1 MTRDGWECSS
11 GLWQAQ
17 NRRSTLIGKAILDPH
32 CPIRRHPTGSHG
44 PARNPCNGN
53 SRSRGLPCD
62 NRSTSLQF
70 TALALS
76 TSRSP
81 YLRPSVCL
89 HYNTTNKRGI
99 GSVRLRRLHL
109 ADSST
114 LFLQRSNHRSGRIL
128 SNDTARVLRYGF
140 GFRTNSPSDS
150 SISRGRIVLL
160 SAEPSPNTVLF
171 VC

>member
-11 GLWQAQ
+11 GLWPAQ

-99 GSVRLRRLHL
+99 GPIRLRRLRL
-109 ADSST
+109 ADSLT
-114 LFLQRSNHRSGRIL
+114 LLLQRRNLRPHSILPGYSPRIPH
-128 SNDTARVLRYGF
+128 NDF
-140 GFRTNSPSDS
+140 DSRTNPSCARS
-150 SISRGRIVLL
+150 LARRRPVLL
-160 SAEPSPNTVLF
+160 TAEPSQNTILF
-171 VC
+171 VR